1 MHVKTPA
8 TVSTQ
13 SQVAVTSM
21 DDQRLV
27 WMGERVRL
35 ALGLRVGLFE
45 ELVSR
50 DGGRLGRDLQAH
62 LDRSGAGYQPAM
74 IFYQAEV
81 EVEEER
87 EVEGEQLINQMVEQ
101 AEQLEGEIAL
111 ARRVRVGRA
120 ASLEPSYICTGVDTA
135 SSSSQDS
142 DGNGSAEAKT
152 VKKVG

>member
-1 MHVKTPA
+1 
-8 TVSTQ
+8 
-13 SQVAVTSM
+13 M

-50 DGGRLGRDLQAH
+50 DGGRIGRDLQAH
-62 LDRSGAGYQPAM
+62 LERSGAGYQPAM

-87 EVEGEQLINQMVEQ
+87 EVEGEQLIKQMVEQ
-101 AEQLEGEIAL
+101 AEQLEGEVA
-111 ARRVRVGRA
+111 ARSFDVCVWGRA
-120 ASLEPSYICTGVDTA
+120 ANWLLVHLRRCGRGKQQLA
-135 SSSSQDS
+135 RQRR
-142 DGNGSAEAKT
+142 
-152 VKKVG
+152 